1 MSNTKPLA
9 DMNNETN
16 SASNKPKSAVIE
28 LRHADIYQK
37 NAIILKDVNLTIA
50 RGEFV
55 YLVGRTGTGKT
66 SLLRTLYADLPL
78 RRGEG
83 RVADFDLRL
92 LDWRTVPY
100 LRRKMGIIF
109 QDFHLLTDR
118 NVEDNLRFALEA
130 TDWRDETE
138 IQKRITSVLETVN
151 MLHKRFV
158 MPYQLSG
165 GEQQRIVIARALLND
180 PLLILADEP
189 TGNLDPQTSKEI
201 ISVLLQICQTIQTT
215 VVVGTHDFYTIE
227 KFPARML
234 TCLNGTVVEGN
245 KI

>member
-1 MSNTKPLA
+1 
-9 DMNNETN
+9 MNNTQPLGGPN
-16 SASNKPKSAVIE
+16 SDKNTAAQSVIE

-37 NAIILKDVNLTIA
+37 NTIILKDVNVSVKK
-50 RGEFV
+50 GEFV

-118 NVEDNLRFALEA
+118 NVEDNMRFALEA

-138 IQKRITSVLETVN
+138 IKKRITYVLEIVN
-151 MLHKRFV
+151 IAHKRHS

-165 GEQQRIVIARALLND
+165 GEQQRVVIARALLND

-201 ISVLLQICQTIQTT
+201 ISVLMQICQTIQTT

-234 TCLNGTVVEGN
+234 TCLNGAVVEGN